1 MSVTVSI
8 PTPLRPFTAG
18 HDSIELAGDTVGQV
32 LDGLMAAH
40 TGLKR
45 HLLQDDGR
53 LRSFVSLY
61 LNETDIRHLASTAT
75 PVRPGD
81 VLTIVPSIAGG
92 SPATADTK
100 APLSHAE
107 MLRYSRHLLLPEVGV
122 SGQRKLKA
130 ARVLTV
136 GAGGLGSPLSLYLA
150 AAGVGT
156 IGIVD
161 FDVVDLTNLQRQIVH
176 GTSTLGRSKLDSA
189 EERLT
194 DLNPNVRIERHE
206 TRLTSQNAMEIVG
219 EYDIVVDGTDNFP
232 TRYLVNDACVLL
244 GKPNVYGSIFRF
256 EGQASL
262 FYAAKGPC
270 YRCLYSEPPPPGLVP
285 SCAEGGVL
293 GVLPG
298 IIGSIQA
305 LETIKWIIGAGNS
318 LLGRL
323 VLFDALKLRFRELE
337 LRKDPACPICGTN
350 PSIHELIDYEA
361 FCGIGAEPAYDGPE
375 ITAEELRQEMRAK
388 AGDLVLIDVRE
399 PHEWDIVHIE
409 GARLMPLNQLPERL
423 HELDGHAEI
432 VTHCHHG
439 ARSMKALEILKG
451 AGFGKVR
458 SLAGGIDAWAERVD
472 TGLARY

>member
-8 PTPLRPFTAG
+8 PTPLRSFTAG
-18 HDSIELAGDTVGQV
+18 QDSIELAGATVGQV

-40 TGLKR
+40 AGLKQ

-53 LRSFVSLY
+53 LRNFVNLY
-61 LNETDIRHLASTAT
+61 LNETDIRHLESTAT

-92 SPATADTK
+92 
-100 APLSHAE
+100 APVTQTEPQLSHAE
-107 MLRYSRHLLLPEVGV
+107 VLRYSRHLLLPEVGIG
-122 SGQRKLKA
+122 GQRKLKA
-130 ARVLTV
+130 ARVLTI

-161 FDVVDLTNLQRQIVH
+161 FDAVDLTNLQRQIVH
-176 GTSTLGRSKLDSA
+176 GTSTLGQPKLESA
-189 EERLT
+189 EARLT
-194 DLNPNVRIERHE
+194 DLNPNVRIEKHE
-206 TRLTSQNAMEIVG
+206 TRLSSQNALEILR

-262 FYAAKGPC
+262 FYAKQGPC
-270 YRCLYSEPPPPGLVP
+270 YRCLYAEPPPPGLVP

-305 LETIKWIIGAGNS
+305 LETIKWIIGAGDS
-318 LLGRL
+318 LIGRL
-323 VLFDALKLRFRELE
+323 VLFDALKLRFRELQ
-337 LRKDPACPICGTN
+337 LRKDPACPICGDG

-361 FCGIGAEPAYDGPE
+361 FCGIGAEPSYAGPE
-375 ITAEELRQEMRAK
+375 ITAEELRQELDEK
-388 AGDLVLIDVRE
+388 ESGLVLIDVRE
-399 PHEWDIVHIE
+399 PHEWEIAHIE
-409 GARLMPLNQLPERL
+409 GAQLIPLGQLPERL
-423 HELDGHAEI
+423 SELDGHAEI

-439 ARSMKALEILKG
+439 ARSMKALGILKG
-451 AGFGKVR
+451 AGFNRVR
-458 SLAGGIDAWAERVD
+458 SLAGGIDAWADRVEV
-472 TGLARY
+472 GMPRY

>member
-1 MSVTVSI
+1 
-8 PTPLRPFTAG
+8 
-18 HDSIELAGDTVGQV
+18 
-32 LDGLMAAH
+32 
-40 TGLKR
+40 
-45 HLLQDDGR
+45 
-53 LRSFVSLY
+53 
-61 LNETDIRHLASTAT
+61 
-75 PVRPGD
+75 
-81 VLTIVPSIAGG
+81 
-92 SPATADTK
+92 
-100 APLSHAE
+100 
-107 MLRYSRHLLLPEVGV
+107 VGV
-122 SGQRKLKA
+122 EGQRKLKA
-130 ARVLTV
+130 ARVLTI

-176 GTSTLGRSKLDSA
+176 GTATLGTPKLESA
-189 EERLT
+189 KSRLT
-194 DLNPNVRIERHE
+194 DLNPNVNVETHE
-206 TRLTSQNAMEIVG
+206 ARLTSENALNIIR

-262 FYAAKGPC
+262 FYAKEGPC

-305 LETIKWIIGAGNS
+305 LETIKWIIGAGD
-318 LLGRL
+318 LLIGRL
-323 VLFDALKLRFRELE
+323 VLFDALKLRFRELK
-337 LRKDPACPICGTN
+337 LRKDPDCPICGKN
-350 PSIHELIDYEA
+350 PTIHELIDYEA
-361 FCGIGAEPAYDGPE
+361 FCGIGAEPDYAGLE
-375 ITAEELRQEMRAK
+375 ISAEELHGEREQK
-388 AGDLVLIDVRE
+388 GDDLVLIDVRE
-399 PHEWDIVHIE
+399 PHEWEIAHIE
-409 GARLMPLNQLPERL
+409 GARLIPLGQLPDRL
-423 HELDGHAEI
+423 GELDGHAEI

-458 SLAGGIDAWAERVD
+458 SLAGGIDAWAEQIEP
-472 TGLARY
+472 GMPRY